1 MKLERNAIVA
11 LTAGATF
18 VLLLLFHLF
27 TSGFIFNIKD
37 FFVSIYFAIWVGALA
52 FVIFTFIIPYIQER
66 KKRVK
71 AAKPGT
77 GPGVTPAPF
86 KSPRSGMPVRERIV
100 AYVAERRKEDG
111 LPAPEPLRPSR
122 TVAPPSSS
130 SARAAAPA
138 VSMPVA
144 AAVQSV
150 QAPAAA
156 TSSGDDMGDLP
167 LPDDFGS
174 VDSGSDDLGSLPGLD
189 DDFGGMDEFG
199 GSDDISSGL
208 DGDNAGLLD
217 GDEESVSAP
226 VSDDLPSGGLSDDG
240 LPAFDDDL
248 DSGFGGSDMLDDAGM
263 DLSGDDVLTMDDE
276 DSPVMSDDRDSGGLS
291 EAGLPDLDDSLE
303 PDMMESDLGSDD
315 DFGDIEFVDLEPD
328 EPKSPPRK

>member
-18 VLLLLFHLF
+18 VILLLFHLF
-27 TSGFIFNIKD
+27 TSGFLFNIKD
-37 FFVSIYFAIWVGALA
+37 FFVSIYFAIWIGALA
-52 FVIFTFIIPYIQER
+52 FVILTFIIPYIQER

-71 AAKPGT
+71 AAKPGM
-77 GPGVTPAPF
+77 GPGITPAPF
-86 KSPRSGMPVRERIV
+86 KSPRSGMPIRERIV

-122 TVAPPSSS
+122 TVAPPSPSP
-130 SARAAAPA
+130 ARNAAPA

-150 QAPAAA
+150 QAPAVPAP
-156 TSSGDDMGDLP
+156 TGDDMGDLP

-199 GSDDISSGL
+199 GNDDLPSGFD
-208 DGDNAGLLD
+208 DGNAGLVD
-217 GDEESVSAP
+217 SDAEGESSP
-226 VSDDLPSGGLSDDG
+226 VSEDLPSGGLSDEG
-240 LPAFDDDL
+240 LPAFEGDL
-248 DSGFGGSDMLDDAGM
+248 DSGFDESDMMDDSGM

-276 DSPVMSDDRDSGGLS
+276 DSHVMSDDRDSGGLS

-303 PDMMESDLGSDD
+303 PDMMESDLGGDD

-328 EPKSPPRK
+328 ESKTPPKK